1 MTPLGATIMKDPYSI
16 LGVSRDASD
25 EEIKKAY
32 RNLARKYHPD
42 NYVGSNL
49 ADVAEE
55 KMKEVNEA
63 YDAVQ
68 KMRAA
73 GGSAGSSSSAYHTYE
88 ESYAGSQGQGGYAGF
103 AQVRRMIND
112 GRYADAEVLLNAT
125 PQSARGAEWNY
136 LKGCLLLQQGF
147 FFDAQKYIETACY
160 LDPSNMEYRQ
170 AKQQMRAS
178 ASAYGGPYRTTHSSS
193 ECSGC
198 DMCTSLLCADC
209 LCECCGGDLIRCC

>member
-1 MTPLGATIMKDPYSI
+1 MKDPYTI

-32 RNLARKYHPD
+32 RALARKYHPD

-55 KMKEVNEA
+55 KMKEINEA

-73 GGSAGSSSSAYHTYE
+73 GTSDSSPYRTY
-88 ESYAGSQGQGGYAGF
+88 GQNGGQSWGTGTNF
-103 AQVRRMIND
+103 AQVRQLINE
-112 GRYADAEVLLNAT
+112 GRYSDAELILDAA
-125 PQSARGAEWNY
+125 PQSDRGAEWSF
-136 LKGCLLLQQGF
+136 LKGCVLMQRGA
-147 FFDAQKYIETACY
+147 FFDAQKYLETACY
-160 LDPSNMEYRQ
+160 LDPTNMEYRH
-170 AKQQMRAS
+170 AKEQLRTHAGG
-178 ASAYGGPYRTTHSSS
+178 YGAPYQTTSYGQN
-193 ECSGC
+193 CSGG
-198 DMCTSLLCADC
+198 DLCTSLICADC